1 MIQRALRAVALML
14 LAGAFANLD
23 APAAR
28 ADVTVTDA
36 SGAKVIVGDTSRIVS
51 IGGDVTE
58 ILYALEADGKII
70 AVDSTSQ
77 FPAAALKDKTNVGYM
92 RALSAEGVLATNPT
106 VIIAAKD
113 AGPPEVVGLLR
124 SSSVPYVEVPDDHT
138 PEGVAAKIRFVAT
151 VVGADAAGD
160 ALAKQVE
167 HDFAVL
173 AADRAKIAKPVGA
186 LFVLT
191 VQNGR
196 ATVAG
201 RDTSADAILELAG
214 AENAAKTLRGF
225 KPLGDEAAMEVA
237 PDAIVTMR
245 HASPSFPSAPILSV
259 KGLAASPAAQN
270 KRIIEMD
277 GLYLLGFGPRAA
289 QAARELMKALYPR
302 LAQAGAGAGE

>member
-1 MIQRALRAVALML
+1 MIERALRAAAQMLPALALVL
-14 LAGAFANLD
+14 LSFA
-23 APAAR
+23 AH

-36 SGAKVIVGDTSRIVS
+36 SGRQVTISDTSRIVS

-58 ILYALEADGKII
+58 ILYALKADKSIV
-70 AVDSTSQ
+70 AVDTTSQ
-77 FPAAALKDKTNVGYM
+77 FPHTALKEKANVGYL
-92 RALSAEGVLATNPT
+92 RALSAEGVLSTNPS

-113 AGPPEVVGLLR
+113 AGPPEVVALLR
-124 SSSVPYVEVPDDHT
+124 SSSATYVEVPDDHT
-138 PEGVAAKIRFVAT
+138 PEGVAAKIRFVAS

-160 ALAKQVE
+160 ALAREVE

-173 AADRAKIAKPVGA
+173 ASDRAKIAKPVRA

-201 RDTSADAILELAG
+201 RDTSADAIFRLAG
-214 AENAAKTLRGF
+214 AENAANTLRGF
-225 KPLGDEAAMEVA
+225 KPLADESAIEVA

-245 HASPSFPSAPILSV
+245 HSSSGFHSDHILSV
-259 KGLAASPAAQN
+259 KGLADSPAAQN
-270 KRIIEMD
+270 KRIVEMD

-289 QAARELMKALYPR
+289 QAARDLMKSLYPK
-302 LAQAGAGAGE
+302 LAQSSGAGTGE

>member
-1 MIQRALRAVALML
+1 MFHRALRTAAVLL
-14 LAGAFANLD
+14 LAGATASTMTR
-23 APAAR
+23 AAF

-36 SGAKVIVGDTSRIVS
+36 SGAKITVDDTSRIVS

-58 ILYALEADGKII
+58 ILYALKADDNLI

-92 RALSAEGVLATNPT
+92 RALSAEGVLATNPS

-113 AGPPEVVGLLR
+113 AGPPEVVGLLK

-138 PEGVAAKIRFVAT
+138 PEGVAAKIRFVAS
-151 VVGADAAGD
+151 VVGADVAGH
-160 ALAKQVE
+160 ALADKVE
-167 HDFAVL
+167 QDFAVL
-173 AADRAKIAKPVGA
+173 AKDRAKIGKPVRA

-191 VQNGR
+191 VMSGR

-201 RDTSADAILELAG
+201 RDTSADAILKLAG
-214 AENAAKTLRGF
+214 AENAANAVRGF
-225 KPLGDEAAMEVA
+225 KPLADESAMEVA
-237 PDAIVTMR
+237 PDAVVTMA
-245 HASPSFPSAPILSV
+245 HGGNFPSDSVLSI

-277 GLYLLGFGPRAA
+277 GLYLLGFGPRAPT
-289 QAARELMKALYPR
+289 AARELMKAFYPR
-302 LAQAGAGAGE
+302 LAQSGAGAGE